1 MSSKCKFGLT
11 SSWGN
16 CASCCFDEESN
27 FIVVDERCSGGRDG
41 VEARIISFDSPLPP
55 ATSSK
60 ECGVSSN
67 NEGRTIIFYD

>member
-1 MSSKCKFGLT
+1 MRHAVSMK
-11 SSWGN
+11 
-16 CASCCFDEESN
+16 
-27 FIVVDERCSGGRDG
+27 IVVDERCSGGRDG
-41 VEARIISFDSPLPP
+41 VEAGIISFDSPLPP